1 MKKRLTIWVVFLIC
15 FVSAGAVAFAEEG
28 QLTVSDYA
36 GLFTETQTQ
45 ALIEDYSAITEY
57 MDAEVLTVDTYL
69 GETSSVAEQY
79 AIQAYGND
87 PAVIFM
93 IDMYNRQI
101 YVYANGDALKTI
113 SRADSRA
120 ITDNIY
126 KYASQG
132 DYYGCAAGALEQILG
147 KCQGQRLSR
156 PVKHITNAMIAILLG
171 ILINYLV
178 VVQSRKARRERR
190 TAGSVSVNS
199 RPAVLPAIGLAAPL
213 IISSMRIYHNNDSGG
228 SGGFGGGGG
237 GFSGGGGGHSGGG
250 GGHSF

>member
-1 MKKRLTIWVVFLIC
+1 MKKIWTILVVFLLC
-15 FVSAGAVAFAEEG
+15 FASAGTVAFAEEG
-28 QLTVSDYA
+28 QLTVNDYA

-45 ALIEDYSAITEY
+45 SLIEDYSAITEY
-57 MDAEVLTVDTYL
+57 MDAEVLTVDTYM
-69 GETSSVAEQY
+69 GETSAVAEQY
-79 AIQAYGND
+79 AIQTYGND
-87 PAVIFM
+87 TAVIFM

-126 KYASQG
+126 QYASQG
-132 DYYGCAAGALEQILG
+132 DYYGCAAGALDQILG

-171 ILINYLV
+171 ILINYLI
-178 VVQSRKARRERR
+178 VVQSRKAHRQRR
-190 TAGSVSVNS
+190 TSGSVSVNS
-199 RPAVLPAIGLAAPL
+199 RPTVLPAIGLAAPL
-213 IISSMRIYHNNDSGG
+213 IINSIRIYHNNDSGG

-237 GFSGGGGGHSGGG
+237 GFSGGGGHSGGG